1 MTTRWLS
8 FAFSFNLICQNSA
21 SLCPF
26 FPRLALNPFSVDVGQ
41 WAPELGAENVWK
53 RVNNR
58 TTMTDNCKK
67 KQWPPI
73 QFFSSQT
80 KDLHLWWFYQLEV
93 DRRHF
98 WKEQQSNNNGF
109 KWICF
114 NSWPSFNIQIGS
126 IDKES
131 ALRFDLRYVIVVH
144 GVIYGLLVLR
154 IFCPS
159 CSSLFCIFRVQTS
172 PLPGLTQSDPGTPC
186 FVAAAVG
193 VTHSLEGGIAWCRCD
208 PGGCRRPFCRLHP
221 TPDPDPQPMVWYG
234 IVWPTAPPRLW
245 RAPPTSRARHASL
258 QGWGQPTVRKKPV
271 NMKRQSLTNSVPCIC
286 EFKSANY

>member
-1 MTTRWLS
+1 MDRHS
-8 FAFSFNLICQNSA
+8 
-21 SLCPF
+21 
-26 FPRLALNPFSVDVGQ
+26 
-41 WAPELGAENVWK
+41 WK
-53 RVNNR
+53 
-58 TTMTDNCKK
+58 D
-67 KQWPPI
+67 
-73 QFFSSQT
+73 
-80 KDLHLWWFYQLEV
+80 
-93 DRRHF
+93 
-98 WKEQQSNNNGF
+98 QQSNNNGF
-109 KWICF
+109 KCICF
-114 NSWPSFNIQIGS
+114 NSLPSSFNIQIGS

-221 TPDPDPQPMVWYG
+221 TPDPDPQPMAWYG
-234 IVWPTAPPRLW
+234 MV
-245 RAPPTSRARHASL
+245 
-258 QGWGQPTVRKKPV
+258 
-271 NMKRQSLTNSVPCIC
+271 
-286 EFKSANY
+286 